1 MARLDVLD
9 YVCVWRLYVH
19 DGKICPISHL
29 KAFCEL
35 LASGSIITL
44 DAQKNAV
51 CAICIFYTLQYS
63 MILLYF
69 CNLSFAFGVILMI
82 LPLAFIFVVSDYP
95 LKNSNSFLYIIRMN
109 RINWICSEIIFALKA
124 TATFLLL
131 TVLICCGLG
140 FSNGKMSLCWSNIT
154 VQYNV
159 LFPKLKGSFVDQL
172 LPGNLY
178 NQMSLIKCFLLSFA
192 LVFLYLFTF
201 SMIYLLFE
209 LKKRKGIGLLI
220 IAAIILTGTV
230 LTGIDNGGKWLLP
243 TAHSIIWIHY
253 TEYYR
258 DSVMNIGY
266 SFLYYIL
273 VNIVIII
280 NAFMECKCYS
290 FEAK

>member
-1 MARLDVLD
+1 MKLRKIISLSKYEYALYLKNYKMIILLVLSVFRYQFIISPLD
-9 YVCVWRLYVH
+9 
-19 DGKICPISHL
+19 
-29 KAFCEL
+29 
-35 LASGSIITL
+35 
-44 DAQKNAV
+44 NAV
-51 CAICIFYTLQYS
+51 AQTGINYSVFEIF
-63 MILLYF
+63 IA
-69 CNLSFAFGVILMI
+69 LSNSGVILMI

-95 LKNSNSFLYIIRMN
+95 LKNSNSFLYIIRMD

-209 LKKRKGIGLLI
+209 LKKRKGLGLLI

>member
-1 MARLDVLD
+1 MKLRKIISLSKYEYALYLKNYKMIILLVLSVFIYQFIISPLD
-9 YVCVWRLYVH
+9 
-19 DGKICPISHL
+19 
-29 KAFCEL
+29 
-35 LASGSIITL
+35 
-44 DAQKNAV
+44 NAV
-51 CAICIFYTLQYS
+51 AQTGINYSVFEIF
-63 MILLYF
+63 IA
-69 CNLSFAFGVILMI
+69 LSNSGVILMI